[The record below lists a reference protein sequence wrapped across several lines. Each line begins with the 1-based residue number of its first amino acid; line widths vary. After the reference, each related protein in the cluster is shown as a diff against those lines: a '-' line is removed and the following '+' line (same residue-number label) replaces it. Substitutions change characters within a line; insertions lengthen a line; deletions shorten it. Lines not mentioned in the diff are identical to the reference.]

1 MSRKTPTA
9 KSLRAFSPTVRT
21 MIARWISLT
30 PLLVLAALALPHG
43 ADAQILRKVKDVVKG
58 AVEDESLLIVDE
70 AVRRAV
76 RGSVGC
82 VFSDLD
88 CIHSAEEAGE
98 DVYLTD
104 EDGNVLTDD
113 GGELI
118 TDPQVAAE
126 KATVRPGEG
135 AWANYDFLPGDRM
148 LFAEDFSDENVG
160 DFPKRLEFVRGGMEV
175 VEWEDRS
182 LLRITSK
189 DSRFAVKLPED
200 LPEQFTLEFDA
211 YVGHP
216 NAPVIVSTYEL
227 GPRQRAHTAE
237 DRPYLFF
244 DGAAGHSSGIHQSG
258 QPVASAEDLRI
269 GQEIV
274 TIRLMVDGA
283 HAKVFM
289 NERRL
294 ANHPQVELERG
305 DRVYFA
311 FPDVWT
317 DRPILV
323 GDIRVAAGGK
333 DLYDKLAEDGR
344 VATRGIFFDTGSA
357 RIQPESSPTLDEIG
371 TMLQEHPD
379 LSLLIEGH
387 TDDVGEDDSNLEL
400 SDRRAASVRRF
411 IVANYEVD
419 EARLTSEGFG
429 ESNPAD
435 TNDTPEGR
443 QNNRRVELVRVE
455 GGTP

>member
-1 MSRKTPTA
+1 MGGPE
-9 KSLRAFSPTVRT
+9 PPPHHVQG
-21 MIARWISLT
+21 
-30 PLLVLAALALPHG
+30 LAIRG
-43 ADAQILRKVKDVVKG
+43 
-58 AVEDESLLIVDE
+58 E
-70 AVRRAV
+70 AP
-76 RGSVGC
+76 RG
-82 VFSDLD
+82 
-88 CIHSAEEAGE
+88 
-98 DVYLTD
+98 
-104 EDGNVLTDD
+104 
-113 GGELI
+113 
-118 TDPQVAAE
+118 P
-126 KATVRPGEG
+126 PG
-135 AWANYDFLPGDRM
+135 
-148 LFAEDFSDENVG
+148 
-160 DFPKRLEFVRGGMEV
+160 
-175 VEWEDRS
+175 
-182 LLRITSK
+182 
-189 DSRFAVKLPED
+189 
-200 LPEQFTLEFDA
+200 QFTLEFDA

-371 TMLQEHPD
+371 TMLQEHPRSVAPHRGPHGRRRRGR
-379 LSLLIEGH
+379 LQPGALRSPSRVRAPIH
-387 TDDVGEDDSNLEL
+387 RGE
-400 SDRRAASVRRF
+400 
-411 IVANYEVD
+411 YEVD